1 MDTRTL
7 WTVVRYS
14 AAVIFNAIVVLSVI
28 KSKVPTPRGRY
39 MR

>member
-7 WTVVRYS
+7 WTVVRYG

-28 KSKVPTPRGRY
+28 KSSGAGRGRY
-39 MR
+39 IK